1 MLVSIILDHIG
12 VNRWRTCR
20 RNGISTPKHCKPP
33 WVAKLLNRMNTLH
46 REFQDGVR
54 DEANADDG
62 GNIVPVYFHLLPGVY
77 ECCSF
82 GNRKFLHVIDG
93 KGKFILRNKV
103 KALLGIDPK
112 PPIRMK
118 GKKNPATDAQNA
130 AIAAICEALE
140 IHESAALKIVYGK
153 YKIGGW
159 RLTKEMASYVIDAL
173 QMRYGRIEIVEAQE
187 AVGN

>member
-1 MLVSIILDHIG
+1 MLASVALDHIG
-12 VNRWRTCR
+12 VNRWRACR
-20 RNGISTPKHCKPP
+20 RNGTQPSKHCKPP
-33 WVAKLLNRMNTLH
+33 WVAKLSNRFDTLH

-54 DEANADDG
+54 DEANSDDG
-62 GNIVPVYFHLLPGVY
+62 NTVAVYFHLESGVY

-82 GNRKFLHVIDG
+82 GARKFLHIMDG
-93 KGKFILRNKV
+93 KGDFILRKKV
-103 KALLGIDPK
+103 KSLLGVDPK

-118 GKKNPATDAQNA
+118 GKKNPATAAQNA
-130 AIAAICEALE
+130 AIAAICDALG

-159 RLTKEMASYVIDAL
+159 RLTKEMASHVIDML
-173 QMRYGRIEIVEAQE
+173 QFRYGRIEIVQAQE